1 MISLGSLS
9 LFSLHL
15 GEVDW
20 FVVQRKYLVPNKEK
34 DVIWQNCFHFWHLLI
49 WCGLSL
55 SGGWCNEQIQQW
67 SRESPRIQK
76 VNVLKSSWSK
86 LILVNATAIFT
97 ILNKMTYQTC
107 CFCCSTDGP
116 AGCPASFS
124 TYTKML
130 RDYIPINVYKSSNS
144 GEMLIV
150 AVIVSCHDENVYILD
165 GKLVLL
171 E

>member
-1 MISLGSLS
+1 M
-9 LFSLHL
+9 
-15 GEVDW
+15 
-20 FVVQRKYLVPNKEK
+20 QR
-34 DVIWQNCFHFWHLLI
+34 
-49 WCGLSL
+49 
-55 SGGWCNEQIQQW
+55 
-67 SRESPRIQK
+67 
-76 VNVLKSSWSK
+76 
-86 LILVNATAIFT
+86 TAIFT

-107 CFCCSTDGP
+107 CCCCSTDGP

-150 AVIVSCHDENVYILD
+150 AVIVSCHDENIYILD